1 MIIRLDHVN
10 LQTVQFDAMVEWY
23 SHFLQ
28 LKQGY
33 RPRFP
38 FPGAWMY
45 AGDVPVVHLVPVE
58 VAPPKATD
66 LSLEHAAFRAT
77 GLPEFLGRL
86 TAAGERL
93 RVVRVPD
100 LPLVQVNVWDPD
112 GNHLHVDFDAA
123 EAEGLDIE
131 DFKTSKIEAT

>member
-1 MIIRLDHVN
+1 MIERLDHVN
-10 LQTVQFDAMVEWY
+10 LQTVQLDAMIHWY

-33 RPRFP
+33 RPNFP

-66 LSLEHAAFRAT
+66 LALEHAAFRAK
-77 GLPEFLGRL
+77 GLPAFLRRL
-86 TAAGERL
+86 AEGDQPS

-100 LPLVQVNVWDPD
+100 IPLVQVNVWDPD
-112 GNHLHVDFDAA
+112 GNHLHVDFHAD
-123 EAEGLDIE
+123 EAEGLDLEAFSI
-131 DFKTSKIEAT
+131 SKITV